1 MCTGPYCYLWV
12 SLLLVLL
19 LFHRPAMPT
28 WSGDPDIINYHTYY
42 YPSIR
47 GKMGESTSASNC
59 TIGGAALGF
68 KYGDPT
74 ADLQVRVLKPRA
86 DVLKQYMDL
95 SIKNPYVFYEA
106 NPMLCSTDRFK
117 DYSKGYFKRA
127 KGCWNYT
134 SFKHLPINKRPV
146 NRYAATLHPDHVRCD
161 NSHLSERCTS
171 EPKRVPQYYREMT
184 AHPFVVTASDVIVSR
199 SGMIALPCGA
209 FGLFASCEAV
219 KCGLPLAR
227 EVVNELT
234 PCRKGKCKYP
244 THDRVFVMTQ
254 YDDTQIGQFILE
266 DLPKLIWHLDFLKAN
281 SDIRIHYGFN
291 KQSLSIA
298 LGGTNLNPDDSVG
311 VVEKS
316 ILPHKFFDMLG
327 LRDRLINGTIYANEI
342 LIPREG
348 GCQDAGYNIWELVN
362 MKEHFLRKIEEDKN
376 FYDGHLNKHLKAY
389 HGVDAIEGPYKSA
402 KKLIVILQRTSSSE
416 FTRNQDRSRRW
427 SDDLVKRLISSF
439 ASAFGQRYRIVV
451 YSDQNF
457 ELMKCYLC
465 QVKLFSDASMAVGLH
480 GAGLTNTLY
489 MKPNSVVVE
498 IVSFFDS
505 RHAPLT
511 GIFSRLSGLLGLHHY
526 SYQIVDQTD
535 NEKRAERIDVESL
548 ASDVSIFTNKIF
560 LGKLTVDKELEEG
573 NELLSSNKNIK
584 KSDRDKLAEEHLSET
599 LGIDYGG

>member
-1 MCTGPYCYLWV
+1 
-12 SLLLVLL
+12 
-19 LFHRPAMPT
+19 MPK
-28 WSGDPDIINYHTYY
+28 WSGDLDIINYNMYY
-42 YPSIR
+42 YDSIR
-47 GKMGESTSASNC
+47 GKMGESISASNC

-68 KYGDPT
+68 KYGDPS
-74 ADLQVRVLKPRA
+74 ADLHVKVLKPKPN
-86 DVLKQYMDL
+86 VYKQYMDL
-95 SIKNPYVFYEA
+95 STNNPHVFYEA
-106 NPMLCSTDRFK
+106 NPMACNTDRFK

-146 NRYAATLHPDHVRCD
+146 NRYAATFHPDHVRCD
-161 NSHLSERCTS
+161 NSLLSERCTS
-171 EPKRVPQYYREMT
+171 EPKRVPQYYRKMT
-184 AHPFVVTASDVIVSR
+184 APPFVVTTSEVIISR

-219 KCGLPLAR
+219 KCGIPLAR
-227 EVVNELT
+227 AVVGEVKN
-234 PCRKGKCKYP
+234 CRAGKCKYP
-244 THDRVFVMTQ
+244 KYDRVFVMTQ

-266 DLPKLIWHLDFLKAN
+266 DLPKLIWHLDFLKTN
-281 SDIRIHYGFN
+281 PDVRIHFGFN
-291 KQSLSIA
+291 KQSLPIN
-298 LGGTNLNPDDSVG
+298 LGGNNLNPDEGRG
-311 VVEKS
+311 VLEKN
-316 ILPHKFFDMLG
+316 ILPHRHFDMLG
-327 LRDRLINGTIYANEI
+327 LNDRLVNGTIYADEI

-362 MKEHFLRKIEEDKN
+362 MKEHFLRKVEEDIN
-376 FYDGHLNKHLKAY
+376 FYEARLNKMLKAY

-402 KKLIVILQRTSSSE
+402 KKLIVIIQRTSSNE

-427 SDDLVKRLISSF
+427 SDGLVKKLVSSF

-457 ELMKCYLC
+457 ELLKCYLC
-465 QVKLFSDASMAVGLH
+465 QVKLFSDTSIVVGLH

-511 GIFSRLSGLLGLHHY
+511 GIFPRLSGLLGLHHY
-526 SYQIVDQTD
+526 SYQIIDQTD
-535 NEKRAERIDVESL
+535 NEKRAELLDVESL
-548 ASDVSIFTNKIF
+548 ASDVSIFTNRIF
-560 LGKLTVDKELEEG
+560 LGKLHSEKGILSANDKEQSLQA
-573 NELLSSNKNIK
+573 
-584 KSDRDKLAEEHLSET
+584 KSERDKLAEAHLVDS